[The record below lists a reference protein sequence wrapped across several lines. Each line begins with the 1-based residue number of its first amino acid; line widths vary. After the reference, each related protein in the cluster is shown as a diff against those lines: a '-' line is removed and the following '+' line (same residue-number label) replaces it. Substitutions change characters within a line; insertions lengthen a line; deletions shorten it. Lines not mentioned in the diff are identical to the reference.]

1 MIRIKTAGSEPLI
14 NVANIA
20 LVEPARVQ
28 IIPPGA
34 ASWGDKD
41 RVPGTR
47 ICLLNG
53 EEIESIEDPEEIFT
67 KIEREGK
74 A

>member
-1 MIRIKTAGSEPLI
+1 MIRVKTVGSELMV
-14 NVANIA
+14 NVASIA
-20 LVEPARVQ
+20 LAEPARIE

-34 ASWGDKD
+34 ASWSDKD

-67 KIEREGK
+67 KIEREGNV
-74 A
+74 